1 MRRFFLI
8 VLGVI
13 FAVGVYA
20 QHEKGEL
27 TVQPRVG
34 VNFAT
39 FTGAVDCDSRIGL
52 ALGADFEYQ
61 ATRRFSLS
69 VGLTYSQ
76 QGVKKTI
83 DFEGARKKVAFH
95 TDYINIPVLA
105 NVYVADGLVL
115 KFGVQPGF
123 NVKANYVVASQDV
136 EVSGNLSDYY
146 IFIRTFDF
154 AFPMGVSYE
163 FKNVVLDC
171 RYNVGVIKVIDGGD
185 DSKNG
190 VLQLTLGYKFS
201 L

>member
-69 VGLTYSQ
+69 AGLTYSQ

-83 DFEGARKKVAFH
+83 DFEG
-95 TDYINIPVLA
+95 
-105 NVYVADGLVL
+105 
-115 KFGVQPGF
+115 
-123 NVKANYVVASQDV
+123 
-136 EVSGNLSDYY
+136 
-146 IFIRTFDF
+146 
-154 AFPMGVSYE
+154 
-163 FKNVVLDC
+163 
-171 RYNVGVIKVIDGGD
+171 
-185 DSKNG
+185 
-190 VLQLTLGYKFS
+190 
-201 L
+201 